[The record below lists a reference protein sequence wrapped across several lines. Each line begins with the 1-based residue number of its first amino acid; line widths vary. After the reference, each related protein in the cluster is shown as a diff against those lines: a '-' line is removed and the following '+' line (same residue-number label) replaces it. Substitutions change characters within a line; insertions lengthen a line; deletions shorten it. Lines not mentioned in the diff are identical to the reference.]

1 MHDEA
6 LRRALALGVWVR
18 VMGALLLAT
27 AGAGCAA
34 SRPPP
39 PTVDGRMASG
49 GGTLGDWDLYPNRCT
64 RTGSEVVLDQ
74 EGDARRKVKLVD
86 RSRGTSRALSKV
98 EVRLDDQRPDGTVE
112 EIVLTDATCVTGSFE
127 PDGKDRLGNLRI
139 DCTVGEG
146 GHVVGALKFANC
158 L

>member
-1 MHDEA
+1 MDCGA
-6 LRRALALGVWVR
+6 LRRVFSGVWVS
-18 VMGALLLAT
+18 GSLLLAV
-27 AGAGCAA
+27 ALSACAT
-34 SRPPP
+34 SRPPE

-64 RTGSEVVLDQ
+64 RKGGEVVLDRD
-74 EGDARRKVKLVD
+74 GDARRKVKLID
-86 RSRGTSRALSKV
+86 RSRGTASTLSKV

-112 EIVLTDATCVTGSFE
+112 VLLTDASCVTGSFE
-127 PDGKDRLGNLRI
+127 PDGKDRVGNLRI
-139 DCTVGEG
+139 DCTTGEG